1 MKNIKTLLIIL
12 LGFLGV
18 TAMGSDTLY
27 VKFNNFYVKDGPTN
41 DTLLFDVEFK
51 SYTAGTYLTAYQL
64 DINFNTTVFGVNA
77 LPVAYSFLEL
87 TGVGMVVQAG
97 PVNPTTSR
105 FRIAKAPLLP
115 PYQPASFVMVPN
127 TEFAGVMRFK
137 MLVLDNSQPA
147 GISFNIAA
155 MTTNQKFIVG
165 VSNSQSPYVPIV
177 AENDLLNMVTT
188 PTNMDLMFSEL
199 GDPGDSGAD
208 FVEIY
213 NAGTDAVDFSVFP
226 WFVTAYDGVDYENV
240 QLTGTLAA
248 GESYVVGGSLFAA
261 AYPGKPLDLTSEIV
275 VGAGTLEVFLSM
287 FGEYTEGLDIDQFTG
302 TYTGQHAVRYYD
314 VVLPNTTYDAAEWVI
329 SAADAIDMTPGSHRM
344 DLTWDGS
351 AGTEWRDTSNWATS
365 YIPDAGHNAVIP
377 NGGEPIPVI
386 GNGDNGFANDLTI
399 GGSGAGLII
408 ESDMT
413 NGDGSLI
420 TYGTVTGDAAVQRY
434 LGADRYWYVTQPVT
448 SAVAGVFLHTWMFT
462 YDETINAW
470 ADFIEPETTPLD
482 LMQGYAVWTS
492 SVNPWHYGWDPVG
505 DTTVAWEGVLNTG
518 AQSTPLTFTVDG
530 WNFTGNPYP
539 SAVDWEAT
547 GWVKSGL
554 ASDAYS
560 VWDGATYGTYTVGS
574 GGTNGATQYIPAAQG
589 FFVQANA
596 AGSLGLT
603 DMVRTHNAQAFW
615 KNQENMMNRLSLT
628 ISNGEVNDE
637 TVIYFNQNAT
647 PEMDYEYDAAKLMAP
662 GAPQAYTMMGDKMM
676 AINTYNNTGV
686 TASVN
691 MGINT
696 PETGEYTITASNIES
711 FDGTTPI
718 FLEDLVS
725 GEYVNLRE
733 VSSYSFSSEVGASA
747 RFVVHFSDTQGIGD
761 PTGKEVNN
769 IYTYDQ
775 QVYVDFNGTR
785 GEISIYNI
793 LGQEISRTTASNGMN
808 ILSVPQGNAVYIV
821 KVISENVNV
830 TKKVFV
836 K

>member
-1 MKNIKTLLIIL
+1 MRLRQKKFEIMKNIKTLLIIL

-27 VKFNNFYVKDGPTN
+27 VRFNNFYVIDGSPDS
-41 DTLLFDVEFK
+41 DTLVFDVEYK
-51 SYTAGTYLTAYQL
+51 SFTAGTYLVAFQL
-64 DINFNTTVFGVNA
+64 DVNFNTDAFGINA
-77 LPVAYSFLEL
+77 LPVEYEFLEL
-87 TGVGMVVQAG
+87 VTSTMNLQAG
-97 PVNPTTSR
+97 PVNPTTGS
-105 FRIAKAPLLP
+105 FRIAKFPLFG
-115 PYQPASFVMVPN
+115 PYNPNNFTLVP
-127 TEFAGVMRFK
+127 TSEWAGLMRFK
-137 MLVLDNSQPA
+137 MLVDDNTELA
-147 GISFNIAA
+147 GLSFNTAA
-155 MTTNQKFIVG
+155 MTGNQKFVMTTT
-165 VSNSQSPYVPIV
+165 STLSAYAPIV
-177 AENDLLNMVTT
+177 AWNDLSNMVTT

-248 GESYVVGGSLFAA
+248 GESYVVGGSLYAA

-287 FGEYTEGLDIDQFTG
+287 FGEYNEGMDIDQFAG
-302 TYTGQHAVRYYD
+302 TYAGQHAVRYYD
-314 VVLPNTTYDAAEWVI
+314 VVLPNITYDATEWVF
-329 SAADAIDMTPGSHRM
+329 SAANAIDMTPGSHRM

-351 AGTEWRDTSNWATS
+351 TDTEWRDTSNWATS
-365 YIPDAGHNAVIP
+365 YIPDAGHNVIIP

-420 TYGTVTGDAAVQRY
+420 TYGTVTGDASVQRF

-448 SAVAGVFLHTWMFT
+448 SAVAGVFLHTWLFT
-462 YDETINAW
+462 YDETLNDW
-470 ADFIEPETTPLD
+470 ADFIEPEATPLN

-518 AQSTPLTFTVDG
+518 AQSTTLTFTVDG

-547 GWVKSGL
+547 GWTKTGL
-554 ASDAYS
+554 ANDAYS
-560 VWDGATYGTYTVGS
+560 AWTGTTYATYTVGS

-596 AGSLGLT
+596 AGGLDLT
-603 DMVRTHNAQAFW
+603 DAVRTHSTQAFW
-615 KNQENMMNRLSLT
+615 KYEENMMNRLSLSIT
-628 ISNGEVNDE
+628 NGEVNDE
-637 TVIYFNQNAT
+637 TVIYFNENAT
-647 PEMDYEYDAAKLMAP
+647 AELDYAYDAAKLMAP
-662 GAPQAYTMMGDKMM
+662 GAPQVYTLMGDNMM
-676 AINTYNNTGV
+676 AINTYNNPGV
-686 TASVN
+686 TTSVN

-725 GEYVNLRE
+725 GAVSCLWLSLVVAAGRASRE
-733 VSSYSFSSEVGASA
+733 LTSIASG
-747 RFVVHFSDTQGIGD
+747 SCD
-761 PTGKEVNN
+761 
-769 IYTYDQ
+769 
-775 QVYVDFNGTR
+775 
-785 GEISIYNI
+785 
-793 LGQEISRTTASNGMN
+793 
-808 ILSVPQGNAVYIV
+808 
-821 KVISENVNV
+821 
-830 TKKVFV
+830 
-836 K
+836 